1 MRTHGRTGA
10 WACGLVR
17 DPLRATVRLGA
28 CALAVTIPATTAA
41 CKDASRDIV
50 SEVTQ
55 VADSADQL
63 MMGIKLY
70 LTSQGVRQA
79 FLEADTAFVYEASG
93 RTELRN
99 VRLTFYKTETGAQ
112 ASVLTSNEGTYQ
124 QRTGAMEARG
134 NCVVVTTEGARL
146 ASSILRY
153 DQTKNEVST
162 DQPYTYTSGDRNVQ
176 GDGFVSD
183 PTFSNITTQRVRG
196 SAGRFNLPGQ

>member
-1 MRTHGRTGA
+1 VRRSAVLLTLA
-10 WACGLVR
+10 WA
-17 DPLRATVRLGA
+17 AA
-28 CALAVTIPATTAA
+28 TAA
-41 CKDASRDIV
+41 CRGSSRDIV

-63 MMGIKLY
+63 MMGVRLY

-93 RTELRN
+93 RTELKN
-99 VRLTFYKTETGAQ
+99 VRLTFYRTETGEQ
-112 ASVLTSNEGTYQ
+112 ASVLTSNEGTYE

-134 NCVVVTTEGARL
+134 NCVVVTSEGARL
-146 ASSILRY
+146 TSSILRY

-162 DQPYTYTSGDRNVQ
+162 DRPYTYTSGEREVQ

-183 PTFSNITTQRVRG
+183 PTFSNITTRRVRG